1 MIRPQTPVGR
11 LDPNATSAPAAKAAR
26 WARRRAI
33 PFARRVAAL
42 AAILV
47 LSGACASEVAGELG
61 EDAARIEMGTE
72 SSSSILGNY
81 LAGRHAQ
88 VQRDTSKAAE
98 FFSNVIESDPSAPE
112 VLRATFFMR
121 AMEGEMNMAFALAR
135 RVVALDAVD
144 VVAVIA
150 LAVDDILAG
159 RFAVT
164 EDRLADLP
172 REGLASFMV
181 PLLRSWALVGLGRTD
196 DALAALESLGERGG
210 MQALRRMHTGL
221 INEIGGRLEAAEASY
236 RVSAENGEELSLRL
250 IELLGRLYQRTGRA
264 PEAEALFERYD
275 EEQPNS
281 QLLEPALRAFRQD
294 ASKRPVADAAEGAAE
309 ALFGVANAL
318 HQQTDTDLGLI
329 FGQLALHLRPDFP
342 LAQIMVAGIY
352 EGDDR
357 LEKSNAVYA
366 AVDPASPFSWSAR
379 MRIAM
384 NLNRLDKAEEAVAL
398 LDQMARE
405 VPDDPAPLI
414 NLGDIE
420 RGKENFARAVVAY
433 DGAMARVEGVERRHW
448 SLLYSRGIA
457 LERSKQ
463 WARAEAD
470 FLKALELEPDQ
481 PYVLNYLG
489 YSWVDQGMNL
499 ERATGMIEKAVELRP
514 RDGFIVDSLGWAYF
528 RLGDYSG
535 AVRELERAVELRPQD
550 PVINDHLGD
559 AYWMVGRRLEAQFQW
574 RRALALEPE
583 PDVAETIANK
593 LEDGLPAPARTTA
606 GDDG

>member
-1 MIRPQTPVGR
+1 MIRSRTPVGR
-11 LDPNATSAPAAKAAR
+11 LDPAASSEPAAKTAR
-26 WARRRAI
+26 WARRQAI
-33 PFARRVAAL
+33 PFVQRAVAI
-42 AAILV
+42 AAIV
-47 LSGACASEVAGELG
+47 FLSVGCANEVAGELG
-61 EDAARIEMGTE
+61 EDAAHVDTGAELKR
-72 SSSSILGNY
+72 SIFGNY

-88 VQRDTSKAAE
+88 VQRDTARAAE
-98 FFSNVIESDPSAPE
+98 FFSNVIESDPGAPE

-121 AMEGEMNMAFALAR
+121 AMEGEMEMAFALAR
-135 RVVALDAVD
+135 RVADLDAAD
-144 VVAVIA
+144 AVAVIA
-150 LAVDDILAG
+150 LAVNDIRAG
-159 RFAVT
+159 RFAAA
-164 EDRLADLP
+164 EGRLADLP
-172 REGLASFMV
+172 REGIASFMV

-196 DALAALESLGERGG
+196 DALAALEPLGARGG
-210 MQALRRMHTGL
+210 MQAIQRLHTGL
-221 INEIGGRLEAAEASY
+221 INEVAGRTEAAEASY
-236 RVSAENGEELSLRL
+236 RLSAEHGEELSLRL
-250 IELLGRLYQRTGRA
+250 IELLGRLYQRTGRDA
-264 PEAEALFERYD
+264 EAEALFDRYR

-281 QLLEPALRAFRQD
+281 RLLEPALRTFRQNPP
-294 ASKRPVADAAEGAAE
+294 AMPVADAAEGAAE
-309 ALFGVANAL
+309 ALFAVANAL
-318 HQQTDTDLGLI
+318 RQQTDTDLGLI
-329 FGQLALHLRPDFP
+329 FGQLALYQRPDFP

-366 AVDPASPFSWSAR
+366 AIDPASPFSWSAR

-398 LDQMARE
+398 LSQMARE
-405 VPDDPAPLI
+405 ATDDPAPLV
-414 NLGDIE
+414 NLGDIQ
-420 RGKENFARAVVAY
+420 RGKEDFAGAVESY
-433 DGAMARVEGVERRHW
+433 DGAMARVERVERRHW

-463 WARAEAD
+463 WARAETD

-489 YSWVDQGMNL
+489 YSWVDQGANL
-499 ERATGMIEKAVELRP
+499 KRATGMIEKAVELRP

-528 RLGDYSG
+528 RLGDYAG

-583 PDVAETIANK
+583 PDIAEAIANK
-593 LEDGLPAPARTTA
+593 LENGLPASVRANA
-606 GDDG
+606 GGDG

>member
-1 MIRPQTPVGR
+1 MITSRTPVGR
-11 LDPNATSAPAAKAAR
+11 LDPAATSEPAAKAAP
-26 WARRRAI
+26 WDRRRAI
-33 PFARRVAAL
+33 PFARRAVAI

-47 LSGACASEVAGELG
+47 LSAACASEVGGELG
-61 EDAARIEMGTE
+61 EDAARIDAGAELKR
-72 SSSSILGNY
+72 SVFGNY

-88 VQRDTSKAAE
+88 VRRDISRAAE
-98 FFSNVIESDPSAPE
+98 FFSNVIASDPGAPD
-112 VLRATFFMR
+112 VLRTSFFMR
-121 AMEGEMNMAFALAR
+121 AMEGEMETAFVLAG
-135 RVVALDAVD
+135 RVAALDAGD
-144 VVAVIA
+144 TVAVIA
-150 LAVDDILAG
+150 LAVDDVRAS
-159 RFAVT
+159 RFAAA

-172 REGLASFMV
+172 RAGLASFMV

-196 DALAALESLGERGG
+196 DALASLDALGERGG
-210 MQALRRMHTGL
+210 MQAIQRLHTGL
-221 INEIGGRLEAAEASY
+221 INEVAGRAEAAEASY
-236 RVSAENGEELSLRL
+236 RLSAENGEELSLRL
-250 IELLGRLYQRTGRA
+250 IELLGRLYQRTGRDA
-264 PEAEALFERYD
+264 EAEALFERYR

-281 QLLEPALRAFRQD
+281 RLLAPALRAFRQEPP
-294 ASKRPVADAAEGAAE
+294 AMPVADAAEGAAE

-318 HQQTDTDLGLI
+318 RQQTDTDLGLI
-329 FGQLALHLRPDFP
+329 FGQLALYLRPDFP
-342 LAQIMVAGIY
+342 LVQIMVAGIY

-379 MRIAM
+379 MRVAM
-384 NLNRLDKAEEAVAL
+384 NLNRLDKSDEAVAL
-398 LDQMARE
+398 LSQMARE
-405 VPDDPAPLI
+405 SADDPTPLI
-414 NLGDIE
+414 TLGDIQ

-433 DGAMARVEGVERRHW
+433 DGAMARIERVERRHW

-463 WARAEAD
+463 WARAEID
-470 FLKALELEPDQ
+470 FLKALELESEQ

-489 YSWVDQGMNL
+489 YSWVDQGIRL

-528 RLGDYSG
+528 RIGDYAG

-559 AYWMVGRRLEAQFQW
+559 AYWMVRRRLEARFQW
-574 RRALALEPE
+574 RRALALAPE

-593 LEDGLPAPARTTA
+593 LEDGLPAPITA
-606 GDDG
+606 GGDG